1 MSMGIG
7 SEAEGEARLLLP
19 PQLNILGYFP
29 IKWQGYLLF
38 LKFWNSAEESDKMIP
53 ALEEFLMGTKL
64 FAKEKKKKTMT
75 SEKGLEYFTG
85 QSEDINKVKPLF

>member
-29 IKWQGYLLF
+29 IKWQGCLLF
-38 LKFWNSAEESDKMIP
+38 LKFWNSAEEPDKMIP

-64 FAKEKKKKTMT
+64 FSKGKKKKKDDDFR
-75 SEKGLEYFTG
+75 ERVRVFHWAE
-85 QSEDINKVKPLF
+85 